1 MLEKSLIKT
10 AIQEHQNKVIP
21 MNYTLADK
29 NLIKRFRL
37 DSIKNGSSTSFY
49 GHINEFNP
57 ETFLAGLGTNT
68 KADVSHLVRVIQGI
82 ARDVCDAY
90 SRKHVWVSIRVRNK
104 ATDAYDIARWHQ
116 DGNFFTNPKSRSA
129 KHQQS
134 NFITILKGAGTLM
147 IDPHPSREVLDKIKQ
162 HKRKL
167 YLEFKEEADKGE
179 FKNYF
184 AKQNSKEFRKEYDK
198 LLAGETKKQLA
209 NDEGLVFMVGNDNTA
224 LIHSEPPMHE
234 DRIFI
239 KILPGYAYEIQ
250 ELQERFNRF

>member
-1 MLEKSLIKT
+1 MLDKSLIKT
-10 AIQEHQNKVIP
+10 AIQNHENKVIP

-37 DSIKNGSSTSFY
+37 DLIKSGSDTSFY
-49 GHINEFNP
+49 GHIQDFNP
-57 ETFLAGLGTNT
+57 ETFLAGLGTNSA
-68 KADVSHLVRVIQGI
+68 ADVSRLARVIQGI
-82 ARDVCDAY
+82 ARNVCDAY

-104 ATDAYDIARWHQ
+104 PTDEYDIARWHQ
-116 DGNFFTNPKSRSA
+116 DSNFFINPKSIKR
-129 KHQQS
+129 QQS

-167 YLEFKEEADKGE
+167 YLEFKEEGDRGE